1 MAPAHTP
8 ALGTQE
14 VQIGNLI
21 FISSRKPE
29 KIENQLKVIEDR
41 RVCTVNTSDNLAKTN
56 TEVYK

>member
-14 VQIGNLI
+14 VQTGNLI